1 MWRKPPKSGSSSKDV
16 KKVEEL
22 KKAYE
27 FLAWLDPFISLRS
40 TKSNTE
46 EKEKHVS
53 QLREDAEESDD
64 SDEDDG
70 LNEDG
75 DGDDDVEDDEV
86 PKSPSIV
93 TKSGKGVKRNII
105 KDQSPQET
113 NFGSK
118 NKRKRT
124 RDMTPVERKEL
135 DLLDTLQD
143 SIMNRNKEKGESKHL
158 TTDELFGKI
167 IGEDLK
173 ALPPIS
179 KLQARNDIQKI
190 IFKYR
195 MGSMQDSL
203 QRKLNSTSS
212 IDGFSPSKNAGQF
225 AFQNNF
231 RNGYQSFSP
240 NASSSSSSNSGNHW
254 IHGMNANTY
263 EFA

>member
-1 MWRKPPKSGSSSKDV
+1 
-16 KKVEEL
+16 
-22 KKAYE
+22 
-27 FLAWLDPFISLRS
+27 
-40 TKSNTE
+40 
-46 EKEKHVS
+46 
-53 QLREDAEESDD
+53 
-64 SDEDDG
+64 
-70 LNEDG
+70 
-75 DGDDDVEDDEV
+75 
-86 PKSPSIV
+86 
-93 TKSGKGVKRNII
+93 
-105 KDQSPQET
+105 
-113 NFGSK
+113 
-118 NKRKRT
+118 
-124 RDMTPVERKEL
+124 MTPVERKEL

-179 KLQARNDIQKI
+179 KLQARNEIQKI

-203 QRKLNSTSS
+203 QRKLNSTAS

-231 RNGYQSFSP
+231 RNVYQSFSP

-254 IHGMNANTY
+254 IHGMNALDTWY
-263 EFA
+263 ECKHIRICLGFV

>member
-1 MWRKPPKSGSSSKDV
+1 MWRKPAKSGSGSKDV

-40 TKSNTE
+40 TKSNIEGKE
-46 EKEKHVS
+46 EHVS
-53 QLREDAEESDD
+53 QLRENAEESDD

-70 LNEDG
+70 LNEDD
-75 DGDDDVEDDEV
+75 DGNDDVEDDEV

-105 KDQSPQET
+105 KDQPPQET

-135 DLLDTLQD
+135 GLLDTLQD
-143 SIMNRNKEKGESKHL
+143 SFMNRNKEKGESKNL
-158 TTDELFGKI
+158 TTDELFGKM

-173 ALPPIS
+173 ALPPMS
-179 KLQARNDIQKI
+179 KLQARNEIQNI
-190 IFKYR
+190 TFKYR
-195 MGSMQDSL
+195 MGSVQDSL
-203 QRKLNSTSS
+203 QRKLNSTAS

-231 RNGYQSFSP
+231 GNGYQSFSP
-240 NASSSSSSNSGNHW
+240 NASSSSSSNSGNH
-254 IHGMNANTY
+254 
-263 EFA
+263 

>member
-1 MWRKPPKSGSSSKDV
+1 MAGSV
-16 KKVEEL
+16 HIV
-22 KKAYE
+22 
-27 FLAWLDPFISLRS
+27 RS
-40 TKSNTE
+40 TKSNIEQKE
-46 EKEKHVS
+46 EHVS
-53 QLREDAEESDD
+53 QLQEAVEESDD
-64 SDEDDG
+64 SDEDNG

-105 KDQSPQET
+105 KDQPPQET
-113 NFGSK
+113 NFSSK

-124 RDMTPVERKEL
+124 RDMTPFERKEL
-135 DLLDTLQD
+135 GLLDTLQD
-143 SIMNRNKEKGESKHL
+143 SIMNRNKEKGESKNL
-158 TTDELFGKI
+158 TTDELFGKM

-179 KLQARNDIQKI
+179 KLQARNEIQNI

-203 QRKLNSTSS
+203 QRRLNSTAS
-212 IDGFSPSKNAGQF
+212 IDGFLPSKNAGQF

-231 RNGYQSFSP
+231 GNGYQSFSP
-240 NASSSSSSNSGNHW
+240 NASKAVLPQIAEIIGY
-254 IHGMNANTY
+254 MV
-263 EFA
+263 

>member
-1 MWRKPPKSGSSSKDV
+1 M
-16 KKVEEL
+16 
-22 KKAYE
+22 KKAYQ
-27 FLAWLDPFISLRS
+27 FLTWLDPFISLHS
-40 TKSNTE
+40 TKSNIK
-46 EKEKHVS
+46 EKEEHVS

-75 DGDDDVEDDEV
+75 DGYDDVEDDEV

-105 KDQSPQET
+105 KDQPPQET

-118 NKRKRT
+118 SKRKRT

-135 DLLDTLQD
+135 GLLDTLQD
-143 SIMNRNKEKGESKHL
+143 SIMNRNKEKGESKNL
-158 TTDELFGKI
+158 TTNELFGKM

-179 KLQARNDIQKI
+179 KLQARNEIQNI

-203 QRKLNSTSS
+203 QRKLNSTAS

-231 RNGYQSFSP
+231 GNGYQSFSP

-254 IHGMNANTY
+254 THGMNANTY